1 MLIYGVIFGMILVR
15 GFMEN
20 VYKFIGKRIKE
31 ERLKRGLTQSEVADL
46 SGITDNFLSYIENGK
61 KQASLDTLYKIANAL
76 EVSLPKLFSDV
87 PSKKTNSLLTE
98 QILPLLKDK
107 TVKDRKFILDLVRLV
122 SRKIKK

>member
-1 MLIYGVIFGMILVR
+1 MIFVR

-31 ERLKRGLTQSEVADL
+31 ERLKRGLTQSEVAEI

-61 KQASLDTLYKIANAL
+61 KQASLNTLYKIANAL
-76 EVSLPKLFSDV
+76 EVSLSKLFSDV
-87 PSKKTNSLLTE
+87 PSKKTNYSLTE

-107 TVKDRKFILDLVRLV
+107 SPKDKKFILDLVRLV